1 MSHNKSQIGMHVNFK
16 VNPGLEKKLIVTIIL
31 VRFFNC
37 FVWFTFVLFVFR
49 PIFCCTVHV
58 LYWIF
63 FTLPLLYPPTKRLPL
78 ESTHKPDT
86 LFVRK

>member
-1 MSHNKSQIGMHVNFK
+1 MHVNCK

-49 PIFCCTVHV
+49 PISLLHGSCAV
-58 LYWIF
+58 LDFLHI
-63 FTLPLLYPPTKRLPL
+63 TIVIL
-78 ESTHKPDT
+78 THKEVALRVHT
-86 LFVRK
+86 